1 MSLDIWDLIVAIGL
15 AVALEGLLYAAF
27 PTAMKKMMLQIIG
40 MPLRSLRSAGLVV
53 AAIGIVI
60 IWLARG
66 GLG

>member
-40 MPLRSLRSAGLVV
+40 MPLRSLRSVGLVV

>member
-1 MSLDIWDLIVAIGL
+1 MSFDIGDLIVAFGL

-27 PTAMKKMMLQIIG
+27 PTAMKKMMLQVIG
-40 MPLRSLRSAGLVV
+40 MPLSSLRVAGLI
-53 AAIGIVI
+53 AAGAGIVI